1 MFYYLEPFVLNQ
13 IPNVI
18 YGDANSDDEV
28 DSKDTVLIKKYLAG
42 YSGLSIDKEAADVNG
57 DSEVDS
63 KDAVRLL
70 RYLAGYDVTLGKI

>member
-1 MFYYLEPFVLNQ
+1 M
-13 IPNVI
+13 
-18 YGDANSDDEV
+18 
-28 DSKDTVLIKKYLAG
+28 DSKDAVSIKKYLAK

-70 RYLAGYDVTLGKI
+70 RHLAGYEVTLGK